1 MAEVSET
8 RLPGLGVRYEFVTDG
23 GERVGVVHH
32 RSGRREIVVFD
43 KADPDACREVVQL
56 DEDDSRTL
64 AELLGSSR
72 IVKELTEL
80 QQGIEGLAIDWLPVA
95 DGTPFIGKPI
105 SATRARTRTGTS
117 IVAVLRGDAAHP
129 APGPEFTLS
138 PEDRLVVVGTPRGI
152 EELAVILRTG

>member
-8 RLPGLGVRYEFVTDG
+8 KLPGMGVRYEFVTSA

-32 RSGRREIVVFD
+32 RTGRREVVVFD
-43 KADPDACREVVQL
+43 KADPDACREVVRL

-72 IVKELTEL
+72 IVEELTEL
-80 QQGIEGLAIDWLPVA
+80 QQGIEGLAIDWLPVVE
-95 DGTPFIGKPI
+95 GTPFVGKPI
-105 SATRARTRTGTS
+105 SATRARTRTGAS
-117 IVAVLRGDAAHP
+117 IVAVLREDGAHP
-129 APGPEFTLS
+129 APGPDFLLS
-138 PEDRLVVVGTPRGI
+138 AGDTLVVVGTPRGI

>member
-8 RLPGLGVRYEFVTDG
+8 KLPGMGVRYEFVTSA

-32 RSGRREIVVFD
+32 RTGRREVVVFD
-43 KADPDACREVVQL
+43 RADPDACREVVRL

-72 IVKELTEL
+72 IVEELTEL

-95 DGTPFIGKPI
+95 DGTPFVGKPI
-105 SATRARTRTGTS
+105 SATRARTRTGAS
-117 IVAVLRGDAAHP
+117 IVAVVREDGAHP
-129 APGPEFTLS
+129 SPGPDFILTAG
-138 PEDRLVVVGTPRGI
+138 DTLVVVGTPRGI